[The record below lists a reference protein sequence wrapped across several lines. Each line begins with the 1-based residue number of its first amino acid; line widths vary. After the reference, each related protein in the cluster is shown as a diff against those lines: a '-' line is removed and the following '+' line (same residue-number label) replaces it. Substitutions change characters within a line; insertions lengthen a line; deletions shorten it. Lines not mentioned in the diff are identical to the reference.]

1 MHIDRAAPPYE
12 RRDLRSAEQL
22 HERRDTIRGTTRV
35 KTLAA
40 GDIFGEKALLK
51 DDVRTASIVAHSE
64 RVLVLTLARDDF
76 TALLGSVAELL
87 SPEVERVGPL
97 VQGVRE
103 SPRSP
108 RRPARCRAARPTRPS
123 RARVPRGPDPAL
135 PVEVLRTPGAARSA
149 ACSSRARRRA
159 WSSRSSARARPRSSR
174 TGCRER
180 ERARARERE
189 PRAAPPGTR
198 PLADR
203 RETPGPQNEI
213 LMERSILAMLDH
225 PFILKLFASPGRRVF
240 HFSSSS
246 RRAAIFT
253 GSSRRVVDQ
262 PAAPFRRAV
271 ALAARGAG
279 LGGS

>member
-103 SPRSP
+103 SPRL
-108 RRPARCRAARPTRPS
+108 AAAPGS
-123 RARVPRGPDPAL
+123 VPRGSADSDCHARVCPEDPIQL
-135 PVEVLRTPGAARSA
+135 GQLEVLRTLGRGAFGRVRLARQTTTGVVFALKCQSKA
-149 ACSSRARRRA
+149 AIVAHRLQVRERE
-159 WSSRSSARARPRSSR
+159 SARAR
-174 TGCRER
+174 
-180 ERARARERE
+180 ARVHARVRERE
-189 PRAAPPGTR
+189 PRARASR
-198 PLADR
+198 
-203 RETPGPQNEI
+203 N
-213 LMERSILAMLDH
+213 
-225 PFILKLFASPGRRVF
+225 ASPR
-240 HFSSSS
+240 
-246 RRAAIFT
+246 
-253 GSSRRVVDQ
+253 
-262 PAAPFRRAV
+262 
-271 ALAARGAG
+271 
-279 LGGS
+279 